1 MGAVPVTDGIWWV
14 GGVDWNL
21 RDFHGYET
29 PRGTTYNAYLVKGD
43 DGFALI
49 DTVKTPFVRELL
61 DRVSTIVAPADVGT
75 IVVNHIEP
83 DHNSGLPDVMAAM
96 PDARVIASKSGAA
109 GVAAY
114 HDGLQI
120 GVVGADEVVDL
131 GGRTL
136 HFMPAPMVHWP
147 DSMFTWC
154 PEVATL
160 MPNDAFGQ
168 HVASTVRFADELGL
182 EESLTELGVYWANIL
197 QPLAPTVARTVAK
210 IAERGWEPEIIAP
223 SHGVIWRGSEAIGA
237 AMDRY
242 DRWENRQTCPKAIIA
257 YSTMWGSTDAMARAI
272 ADGVS
277 EGGAVC
283 KLYDLAVTPLAHI
296 TWQLLE
302 SKALLLGSP
311 TLHHTMLY
319 RVAGYLAYLEGLK
332 PTGKSAGVFGS
343 FGWGGG
349 SVKAMAARL
358 DEIGFDLPFEPLAI
372 KFRPDEEEREAC
384 RAWGR
389 EVAAS
394 VLAAGCE
401 LPVDGSVG

>member
-1 MGAVPVTDGIWWV
+1 MGAVPVSDGIWWV
-14 GGVDWNL
+14 GGIDWNL

-29 PRGTTYNAYLVKGD
+29 PRGTTYNAYLVKGA
-43 DGFALI
+43 GGIALI
-49 DTVKTPFVRELL
+49 DTVKTPFVAELL
-61 DRVSTIVAPADVGT
+61 HRVSTIVPLDAIDH

-96 PDARVIASKSGAA
+96 PQAKVVASRSGAS

-114 HDGLQI
+114 HNGLQI
-120 GVVGADEVVDL
+120 GVVGPDDVIDL
-131 GGRTL
+131 GGKTL

-154 PEVATL
+154 PESATL

-168 HVASTVRFADELGL
+168 HVASSARFADELGL

-197 QPLAPTVARTVAK
+197 QPLAPTVARTVAR
-210 IAERGWEPEIIAP
+210 ISERGWDPEVIAP
-223 SHGVIWRGSEAIGA
+223 SHGVIWRGCEAIDA

-242 DRWENRQTCPKAIIA
+242 DRWENRFTCPKVIIA
-257 YSTMWGSTDAMARAI
+257 YSTMWGSTDAMARAV
-272 ADGVS
+272 ADGVT
-277 EGGAVC
+277 EGGVTC
-283 KLYDLAVTPLAHI
+283 KLYDLAVTPLSHI
-296 TWQLLE
+296 TYQLLE

-332 PTGKSAGVFGS
+332 PAGKLGGVFGS

-349 SVKAMAARL
+349 SIKVMTARME
-358 DEIGFDLPFEPLAI
+358 EIGFDMAFEPLGI
-372 KFRPDEEEREAC
+372 KFRPDEEQLETC

-389 EVAAS
+389 EVAAR
-394 VLAAGCE
+394 VAAAGCE
-401 LPVDGSVG
+401 LPAEPRVD